1 MLSIEERNEIES
13 HLPHYPQ
20 KNAAC
25 IDALKIVQRSR
36 GWLSDEAIADLAEF
50 FNMDPSELDSVATFY
65 NLLFRRPVGR
75 HVILACDSV
84 SCWIMGSE
92 KVRRCINNDIGIDI
106 GETSKDNRFTLLPV
120 PCLGACEKAPAL
132 LIDNDL
138 QGNVGPEN
146 INEILQR
153 YK

>member
-1 MLSIEERNEIES
+1 
-13 HLPHYPQ
+13 
-20 KNAAC
+20 
-25 IDALKIVQRSR
+25 
-36 GWLSDEAIADLAEF
+36 
-50 FNMDPSELDSVATFY
+50 VATFY